1 MIFEGCSNFRTR
13 IILSLLSGKPVKIRN
28 IRSQENEP
36 GLKGTFLLTQNL
48 LKLIIFLHF
57 RVRSKFFAF
66 S

>member
-36 GLKGTFLLTQNL
+36 GLKGKYKIKRHDYCN
-48 LKLIIFLHF
+48 IE
-57 RVRSKFFAF
+57 
-66 S
+66 

>member
-36 GLKGTFLLTQNL
+36 GLKGKN
-48 LKLIIFLHF
+48 IFLKHEKSLINNCPYNF
-57 RVRSKFFAF
+57 RV
-66 S
+66 

>member
-36 GLKGTFLLTQNL
+36 GLQGKNTFF
-48 LKLIIFLHF
+48 KHEI
-57 RVRSKFFAF
+57 S
-66 S
+66 

>member
-36 GLKGTFLLTQNL
+36 GLQGKNTLF
-48 LKLIIFLHF
+48 KHEI
-57 RVRSKFFAF
+57 S
-66 S
+66 